1 MTDDILKKLGG
12 SLASQILETVDT
24 LVVILDRYGEVIFF
38 NRACQLLSGFTT
50 EEAIGRKVWEF
61 LILDEEIDAVRRT
74 FEELTAGNAPAHFTN
89 YWKTKNGAPRII
101 EWSNNTLKDEDGSP
115 AYILGTGID
124 ITETR
129 SKEAA
134 LYESKSFL
142 RSIVDASP
150 VAIITSDEKGTMLS
164 FSRKA
169 EVIFG
174 YKESEA
180 LGQNLTLLIPEPD
193 RSRHDQYL
201 NHYLETG
208 ERRIIGK
215 ARQVMALKKN
225 GERFPVALHTNEFHD
240 GERIFIGFIEDRSEQ
255 IATEQRLEDVKNQL
269 QHMGR
274 ISAMGEIATS
284 IAHELGQPLTAAAS
298 LAGAVSLTL
307 RKVEFPQRDD
317 AISHLNETVSEIRR
331 ASEIIR
337 QMRDFM
343 RKHKTAKSLHDVNH
357 VVEEAIA
364 IALIGAEA
372 GGVHVTTNLGSD
384 VGEAALDRI
393 QIQQVIINLIRNSID
408 AMQDVEEKHLT
419 ISTAKRGDFIEVK
432 VSDTGHGFS
441 DNVKKRL
448 FEPFFTTK
456 EEGMGIGLAISKSI
470 IDAHQGEI
478 IIVETESLGA
488 MFIIKL
494 PVGDYDETTENQ

>member
-1 MTDDILKKLGG
+1 MTEDILKQFDG
-12 SLASQILETVDT
+12 SFANQILETVDT
-24 LVVILDRYGEVIFF
+24 LVVILDRHGEIIFF
-38 NRACQLLSGFTT
+38 NRACQLLTGFTT
-50 EEAIGRKVWEF
+50 DEAIGRKVWNF
-61 LILDEEIDAVRRT
+61 LIIDEEIDAVRGA
-74 FEELTAGNAPAHFTN
+74 FEELTAENAPSHFTN

-101 EWSNNTLKDEDGSP
+101 EWSNNTLKDDDGAP
-115 AYILGTGID
+115 AYILGTGVD
-124 ITETR
+124 ITESR

-150 VAIITSDEKGTMLS
+150 VAIITSDEKGSMLS
-164 FSRKA
+164 FNRKA
-169 EVIFG
+169 EAIFG
-174 YKESEA
+174 YKENEA
-180 LGQNLTLLIPEPD
+180 LGKNLTLIIPEPD
-193 RSRHDQYL
+193 RSHHDQYL
-201 NHYLETG
+201 NQYLETG
-208 ERRIIGK
+208 ERRVMGK

-225 GERFPVALHTNEFHD
+225 GERFPVALHANEFHD
-240 GERIFIGFIEDRSEQ
+240 GERIFIGFIEDLSEQ
-255 IATEQRLEDVKNQL
+255 IATKRRLEDVKNQL

-274 ISAMGEIATS
+274 ISAMGEIAAS

-307 RKVEFPQRDD
+307 RKVEFPERDE
-317 AISHLNETVSEIRR
+317 AISHLDETVSEIRR

-357 VVEEAIA
+357 VIEEAIA
-364 IALIGAEA
+364 IALIGAQA
-372 GGVHVTTNLGSD
+372 GGVQVITNLGAD

-419 ISTAKRGDFIEVK
+419 ISAARKGGFIEVR

-441 DNVKKRL
+441 DDAKKRL

-478 IIVETESLGA
+478 IVIEKESPGA

-494 PVGDYDETTENQ
+494 PVGGHDETAKN